1 MTMPTVTIRRLTI
14 SRPAISQM
22 TLGVAACALLAACSN
37 APTET
42 RSVAQAGASY
52 EAARNDPRVVNSA
65 PLELQ
70 RAEQALR
77 AAQDA
82 QADGEDVAAVDHQ
95 AYLASRRA
103 DIAIQT
109 AELRDAEKQI
119 EQANQTRDQA
129 LLGARTGQVQ
139 SLQRQLEDLKAQQTD
154 RGMVVTLGDVLFET
168 GRADLRSGSE
178 RTIGQLANFMQQNPS
193 RTVEVTGFTD
203 STGSVELNQEL
214 SERRAEAVRQAL
226 VSYGISP
233 QRIVTRGLG
242 PALPVA
248 SNNTAAG
255 RQQNRRVEITI
266 SDEKGSIPPR
276 A

>member
-1 MTMPTVTIRRLTI
+1 MTSSVTIRRL
-14 SRPAISQM
+14 A
-22 TLGVAACALLAACSN
+22 LGATACALLAACAN

-42 RSVAQAGASY
+42 RTVTQAEAAY
-52 EAARNDPRVVNSA
+52 DAARNNPQVVSSA

-70 RAEQALR
+70 RAEQALKV
-77 AAQDA
+77 AQDS
-82 QADGEDVAAVDHQ
+82 QAGGEDVAVVDHQ
-95 AYLASRRA
+95 AYLAQRRA
-103 DIAIQT
+103 DIAAQT
-109 AELRDAEKQI
+109 AELKEAEQEI
-119 EQANQTRDQA
+119 EQANLARDQA

-139 SLQRQLEDLKAQQTD
+139 SLQRQLDELQAKQTD
-154 RGMVVTLGDVLFET
+154 RGMVLTLGDVLFET
-168 GRADLRSGSE
+168 GRADLRSGAD
-178 RTIGQLANFMQQNPS
+178 RTVSQLANFMRQNPD
-193 RTVEVTGFTD
+193 RTVEITGFTD
-203 STGSVELNQEL
+203 STGNVEFNQEL

-233 QRIVTRGLG
+233 QRVVTRGLG

-248 SNNTAAG
+248 SNSTASG